1 MHLLVSPAAA
11 VGSAPAPAAG
21 YAPAAMRR
29 LRSSRSEARIA
40 VVALLPSL
48 AAPLNPAER
57 TMVRAGI
64 PPIETRTAKPL
75 ALRRAPVSGV
85 AASRTSERLLAWRS
99 ISLPGGSFSRGA
111 PVTVRQCTVG
121 IRNS

>member
-1 MHLLVSPAAA
+1 MSPAAA
-11 VGSAPAPAAG
+11 VGRAPAAAG
-21 YAPAAMRR
+21 YAPAATRR
-29 LRSSRSEARIA
+29 LRSSCSEARIA

-48 AAPLNPAER
+48 AAPLNSAER

-85 AASRTSERLLAWRS
+85 AASRTSERLFPWRS
-99 ISLPGGSFSRGA
+99 ISLPGGSSSRGA
-111 PVTVRQCTVG
+111 PETVRQRTVG
-121 IRNS
+121 IRNP